1 MVENQ
6 RALIEQEFEER
17 QTRQHNVIKN
27 WSEETLSQQRD
38 QRRQQSEVE
47 RGYEESIKML
57 HDHIQ
62 VFSFFFLCT
71 TT

>member
-1 MVENQ
+1 MQMVETQ
-6 RALIEQEFEER
+6 TTMLEQEFEER
-17 QTRQHNVIKN
+17 QTRQHNVIKA

-47 RGYEESIKML
+47 RGYEESIKLL

-62 VFSFFFLCT
+62 VSTL
-71 TT
+71 